1 MTLPAQILDYVL
13 RVGVANSGS
22 AAARVGLRRLTPMAL
37 VHDAIIHQHQKA
49 TDERLFVIV
58 FMGNG
63 LAHWRFAA

>member
-1 MTLPAQILDYVL
+1 
-13 RVGVANSGS
+13 
-22 AAARVGLRRLTPMAL
+22 MAL